1 MAILA
6 GCAGTAQSASEPE
19 LEEATVVRV
28 VDGDTLVADVG
39 DQEEKIRLIGVD
51 TPESVN
57 LIVMYAA
64 YLFRKRAEDNPIMPR
79 MLRYALNQMLFAQK
93 AGGT

>member
-1 MAILA
+1 MTAADIRALVKLNLSLTSTAYDTYLDSLIETAKAAIQREGIAL
-6 GCAGTAQSASEPE
+6 
-19 LEEATVVRV
+19 
-28 VDGDTLVADVG
+28 D
-39 DQEEKIRLIGVD
+39 D

>member
-1 MAILA
+1 M
-6 GCAGTAQSASEPE
+6 TAADI
-19 LEEATVVRV
+19 R
-28 VDGDTLVADVG
+28 TLVKLNLSLTSAAYDTYL
-39 DQEEKIRLIGVD
+39 DSLIETAKAAIQREGIALDD

-93 AGGT
+93 AGAT